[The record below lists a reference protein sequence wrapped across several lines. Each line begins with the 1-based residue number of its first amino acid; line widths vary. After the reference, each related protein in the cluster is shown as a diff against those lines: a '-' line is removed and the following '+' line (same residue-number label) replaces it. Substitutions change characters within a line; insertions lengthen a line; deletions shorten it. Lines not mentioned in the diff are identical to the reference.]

1 MSTMSQERGR
11 LLQWL
16 HRKVGTPDGANDPS
30 TFDPAAVTQVLAFA
44 SRFFGPGRY
53 FDLDVRGM
61 EHVPEKPVMVVSNH
75 SGGTS
80 IPDVWGFGYAW
91 YSHFGTARPIHP
103 LAHEMVLSTKTTAR
117 FFGRIGVLRA
127 GRGVASDVLTK
138 WGRDLL
144 VMPGGDVDTWR
155 PYKDR
160 WKVQFG
166 GRTGYARTALKAGVP
181 IVPVAN
187 AGAHE
192 TLLVLSDGQALARKL
207 RLRELTRANV
217 FPISL
222 SFPWGLTV
230 GPWPHLPIP
239 ARMRYRFGT
248 PIAPTPLAPGEEPTD
263 AMVDELDAAVRAAV
277 QGLLDGLRLEA
288 EAAPP
293 GTRAWG
299 GWSWNGR
306 SSS

>member
-1 MSTMSQERGR
+1 MSASTSEAGS
-11 LLQWL
+11 LLRWL
-16 HRKVGTPDGANDPS
+16 HRKAGAPDGANDPGA
-30 TFDPAAVTQVLAFA
+30 FDPDAVKSVLRFA

-53 FDLDVRGM
+53 FELDARGM
-61 EHVPEKPVMVVSNH
+61 EHVPQKPVMVVSNH

-80 IPDVWGFGYAW
+80 IPDVWGFGFAW
-91 YSHFGTARPIHP
+91 YRHFGVERIIHP
-103 LAHEMVLSTKTTAR
+103 LAHEMILSTRPTAR

-127 GRGVASDVLTK
+127 GRGVAGEVLSK

-166 GRTGYARTALKAGVP
+166 GRTGYARTAIMAGVP

-192 TLLVLSDGQALARKL
+192 TLMVLTDGRKLARKI
-207 RLRELTRANV
+207 RLHELTRANV

-222 SFPWGLTV
+222 SFPWGLTI

-239 ARMRYRFGT
+239 TKMRYRFGA
-248 PIAPTPLAPGEEPTD
+248 PIAPPPLPKGEEPTPEMVG
-263 AMVDELDAAVRAAV
+263 AMDAAVRAAV
-277 QGLLDGLRLEA
+277 QALLDDLRRESEEPQIWKKA
-288 EAAPP
+288 
-293 GTRAWG
+293 
-299 GWSWNGR
+299 S
-306 SSS
+306 